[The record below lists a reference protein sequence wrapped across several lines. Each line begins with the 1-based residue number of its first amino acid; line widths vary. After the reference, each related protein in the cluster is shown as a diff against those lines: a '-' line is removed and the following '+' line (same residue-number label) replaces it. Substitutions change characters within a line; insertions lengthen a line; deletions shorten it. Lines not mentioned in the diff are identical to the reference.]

1 MVTLTT
7 DKDHHEVVRT
17 LLEGGGDLNAKDN
30 VRKQVLLMMMI
41 TTTPS
46 SHSIYSSS
54 HSMHP
59 SNYLSFYSTNYHS
72 SDLGSL
78 VH

>member
-1 MVTLTT
+1 MVT

-17 LLEGGGDLNAKDN
+17 LLEGRVDLNAKDI
-30 VRKQVLLMMMI
+30 VRKQMLLMMMMI